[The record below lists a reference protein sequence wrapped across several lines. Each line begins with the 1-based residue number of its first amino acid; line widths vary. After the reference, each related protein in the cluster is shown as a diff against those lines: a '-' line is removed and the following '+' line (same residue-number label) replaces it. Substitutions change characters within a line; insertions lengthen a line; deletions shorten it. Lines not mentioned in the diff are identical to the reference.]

1 MAENGEEIIGFPKV
15 QFLVVIKLSG
25 AAQAEKHQHTAL
37 SMELKISDLGG
48 YLSRKVKKLKTRSKY
63 RKFDFS
69 EGHTFLCDQKRV
81 IRGSYQKIGCSRLS
95 RWASHNL
102 FYPLNQKSQI

>member
-25 AAQAEKHQHTAL
+25 AAQAEKHPHTVL

-63 RKFDFS
+63 RKFPRVIPFCVTKKGSS
-69 EGHTFLCDQKRV
+69 EGHTKKLGV
-81 IRGSYQKIGCSRLS
+81 
-95 RWASHNL
+95 AA
-102 FYPLNQKSQI
+102 